1 MKLTP
6 HFNLDE
12 FLSEDDPYR
21 PNEMQ
26 LANIKRLARVLEQ
39 FRAMVQQPIR
49 ITSGFRSPAY
59 NRKVGGAPA
68 SPHTLGLAVDI
79 ATENQ
84 LKWAS
89 LASGIP
95 SIGGIGLY
103 PGRGFIHLDIRMRG
117 KDKLIKT
124 WQQVDGK
131 YVSLDPETR
140 RRLLEIGA
148 LDI

>member
-1 MKLTP
+1 MKLSP
-6 HFNLDE
+6 NFALSE
-12 FLSEDDPYR
+12 FLSDRDEFR
-21 PNEMQ
+21 PNEIQ
-26 LANIKRLARVLEQ
+26 LANLKRLARALEQ
-39 FRAMVQQPIR
+39 LRAMVQQPIH

-79 ATENQ
+79 ATDNQ

-95 SIGGIGLY
+95 AVGGIGLY
-103 PGRGFIHLDIRMRG
+103 PGRGFIHLDIRIR
-117 KDKLIKT
+117 KNKLITT

-131 YVSLDPETR
+131 YIALDAETR
-140 RRLLEIGA
+140 RRLIEIGA
-148 LDI
+148 VDI

>member
-6 HFNLDE
+6 HFNLSE
-12 FLSEDDPYR
+12 FLSDDDEFR
-21 PNEMQ
+21 PNEIQ
-26 LANIKRLARVLEQ
+26 LANLKRLARALEQ
-39 FRAMVQQPIR
+39 LRAMVQQPIR
-49 ITSGFRSPAY
+49 ITSGFRSPAH

-68 SPHTLGLAVDI
+68 SPHTMGLAVDI
-79 ATENQ
+79 ATDHQ

-95 SIGGIGLY
+95 AIGGIGLY
-103 PGRGFIHLDIRMRG
+103 PGRGFIHLDIRIR
-117 KDKLIKT
+117 KNKLITT

-140 RRLLEIGA
+140 RRLIEIGTV
-148 LDI
+148 DI

>member
-6 HFNLDE
+6 HFNLSE
-12 FLSEDDPYR
+12 FLSEKDEFR
-21 PNEMQ
+21 PNEIQ
-26 LANIKRLARVLEQ
+26 LANLKRLAKALEQ
-39 FRAMVQQPIR
+39 FRAMVRQPIH

-79 ATENQ
+79 ATETQ
-84 LKWAS
+84 LVWAA
-89 LASGIP
+89 LATNIP
-95 SIGGIGLY
+95 AIGGIGLY
-103 PGRGFIHLDIRMRG
+103 PGRGFIHLDIRMR
-117 KDKLIKT
+117 KDKVITT
-124 WQQVDGK
+124 WQQVNGK
-131 YVSLDPETR
+131 YVPLDAETR